1 MEMTFS
7 GGAPP
12 AVDLLTETE
21 VLYREIA
28 GELALAMRGV
38 RQGNLTEAKA
48 AAQAVKDLRA
58 AFQMVMDE
66 RTRVEKLRKQVA
78 GVVGTGELD
87 FDAARALRSGAAWLA
102 SATPEQ
108 VDEFLSGLGD
118 GALLALPWIF
128 EFWALPHQLP
138 PAGAWKS

>member
-21 VLYREIA
+21 LLYREIA

-38 RQGNLTEAKA
+38 RQGDLKEAKV

-87 FDAARALRSGAAWLA
+87 FDAARAEIGRRLACLRN
-102 SATPEQ
+102 
-108 VDEFLSGLGD
+108 
-118 GALLALPWIF
+118 
-128 EFWALPHQLP
+128 
-138 PAGAWKS
+138 AGGGG